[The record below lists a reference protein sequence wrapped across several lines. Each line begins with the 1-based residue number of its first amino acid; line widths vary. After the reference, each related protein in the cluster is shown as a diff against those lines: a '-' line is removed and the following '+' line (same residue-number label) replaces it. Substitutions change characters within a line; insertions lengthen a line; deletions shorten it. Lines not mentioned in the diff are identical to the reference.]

1 MTVAAQQA
9 MALREC
15 LDEGR
20 NGLPGRFYTRAA
32 PLIDVAWQMST
43 NADLNYPGVHG
54 KRTLRTRLTNAYV
67 HRCHVA
73 AHVDPAV
80 ARAFMRVANLV
91 DPAAELLHPATI
103 ARVLRR
109 GTPPAVQS
117 PARIRASRRP

>member
-9 MALREC
+9 KALREC

-20 NGLPGRFYTRAA
+20 GDLAGRFYTRAA

-43 NADLNYPGVHG
+43 NADLNHPGVVG

-73 AHVDPAV
+73 AHADPAV
-80 ARAFMRVANLV
+80 ARTFMRVANLV
-91 DPAAELLHPATI
+91 DPAAVLLRPATVAPGPA
-103 ARVLRR
+103 ARAGV
-109 GTPPAVQS
+109 TFH
-117 PARIRASRRP
+117 ASS